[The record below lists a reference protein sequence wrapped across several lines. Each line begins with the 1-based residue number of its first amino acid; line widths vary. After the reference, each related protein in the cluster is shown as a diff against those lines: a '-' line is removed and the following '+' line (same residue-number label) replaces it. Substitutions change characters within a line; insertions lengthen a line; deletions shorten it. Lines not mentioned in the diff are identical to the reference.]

1 MSFLDNF
8 FKNKAEPVADETG
21 LDNLM
26 FITDTNLKILSINS
40 AVQTSLGLSSS
51 QVIDRNLFEILFLRN
66 DAGQLVDQNSLGI
79 NQIIAS
85 KQSNLIQNLIF
96 LTKNSP
102 TPYRVNIKI
111 KPYTNIQ
118 GNIDRISFRIMDA
131 IKPQTALQQG
141 EVEFE
146 PVITKHLGTINDIKG
161 SLFSKGDTEL
171 ATKLELATET
181 EKDIFRM
188 SEILSK
194 EGINPKPG
202 LVDIAQLCDRI
213 ILGRQY
219 RARTFNVSLNYTLLN
234 FNTKDLAVHLPQN
247 TTISAADLTSVYF
260 TAKVDFRWFDYL
272 IQKLVDISIFLAS
285 STTLPLVKLT
295 LEGKQTTSSKNSN
308 LIIIKFH
315 CASPILTS
323 EKQKLIFVQNYEELG
338 NETNL
343 KLGSGLEGLIVKY
356 ICEKLSIPL
365 NAEFDQ
371 QSSNLIFTLEIAGNQ
386 KPIPTPAP
394 AAK

>member
-1 MSFLDNF
+1 
-8 FKNKAEPVADETG
+8 
-21 LDNLM
+21 
-26 FITDTNLKILSINS
+26 
-40 AVQTSLGLSSS
+40 
-51 QVIDRNLFEILFLRN
+51 
-66 DAGQLVDQNSLGI
+66 
-79 NQIIAS
+79 
-85 KQSNLIQNLIF
+85 
-96 LTKNSP
+96 
-102 TPYRVNIKI
+102 
-111 KPYTNIQ
+111 
-118 GNIDRISFRIMDA
+118 
-131 IKPQTALQQG
+131 
-141 EVEFE
+141 
-146 PVITKHLGTINDIKG
+146 
-161 SLFSKGDTEL
+161 
-171 ATKLELATET
+171 
-181 EKDIFRM
+181 
-188 SEILSK
+188 
-194 EGINPKPG
+194 
-202 LVDIAQLCDRI
+202 
-213 ILGRQY
+213 
-219 RARTFNVSLNYTLLN
+219 
-234 FNTKDLAVHLPQN
+234 
-247 TTISAADLTSVYF
+247 
-260 TAKVDFRWFDYL
+260 VDFRWFDYL